1 MKNKF
6 NLKYVG
12 ITVTAFVII
21 WLLTFIPVNLGFFNP
36 LKNALY
42 DFDVNDLVFS
52 KFNYD
57 KDADTNIVIVN
68 IGYLNRPQ
76 LAGLITKVKS
86 YKPKVVGLDILFRES
101 KDPVGDLMLEE
112 AIKSDSNTVI
122 VSKLTGYNNKNQ
134 NYDTLIS
141 SISRFNNNAYSGYAN
156 LPSKD
161 GSNYTTIRMFKPYTK
176 FKDSTVYAFTAS
188 IVKLFD
194 NYSYNNL
201 IKRAGDFET
210 INYRGNADK
219 FYYVDGTNPDNL
231 NNLDFIKGKIVL
243 FGFLGDYP
251 VNRIFEDIFYTP
263 LNDNYAGK
271 TYPDMYG
278 VVIHANII
286 SMILHK
292 EYINSLPDWIEL
304 LLAMIICYFN
314 IALLKFIKKNKIDW
328 LSLISLATKTL
339 EFVILLFIEMEIL
352 LNYNLK
358 ISITLILASIVL
370 ISDAEAIYD
379 IIAEKIILSKN
390 KKRLI

>member
-6 NLKYVG
+6 NLKYLG
-12 ITVTAFVII
+12 ITITAFVII

-101 KDPVGDLMLEE
+101 KDPVGDSMLED
-112 AIKSDSNTVI
+112 AIKSGSNTVI
-122 VSKLTGYNNKNQ
+122 VSKLSGYNNKNQ

-161 GSNYTTIRMFKPYTK
+161 GSNYTTIRMFKPATK

-194 NYSYNNL
+194 NSSYNTL

-286 SMILHK
+286 SMILRK
-292 EYINSLPDWIEL
+292 DYINSLPGWIEL

-314 IALLKFIKKNKIDW
+314 IVLLKFIKKNKIDW

-379 IIAEKIILSKN
+379 IITEKIISSKN
-390 KKRLI
+390 KKQLI